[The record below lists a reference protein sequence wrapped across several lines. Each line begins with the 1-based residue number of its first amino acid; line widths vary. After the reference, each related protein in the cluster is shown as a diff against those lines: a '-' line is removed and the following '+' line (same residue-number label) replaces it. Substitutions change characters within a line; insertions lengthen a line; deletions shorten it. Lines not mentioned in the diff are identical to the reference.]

1 MAKLMLDII
10 KRTDLMVKV
19 NTSGQ
24 METTIKDIFLIVFD
38 MDKATLNKIKQ
49 VKFLKVNTEMIKNV
63 DTDN

>member
-10 KRTDLMVKV
+10 KKIDQMVKV
-19 NTSGQ
+19 NTTGQ
-24 METTIKDIFLIVFD
+24 MEITIKDIFPIVFD